1 MSESRGDRI
10 ARLRREL
17 AEAEADETPDM
28 NDLIRE
34 ASARVVL
41 PGSEAIARRFGLTR
55 DEE

>member
-1 MSESRGDRI
+1 MSENRGERI

-28 NDLIRE
+28 NDLIRQ
-34 ASARVVL
+34 ASARVAM
-41 PGSEAIARRFGLTR
+41 PGSEAIARRLGLIR

>member
-1 MSESRGDRI
+1 MSESKRDRI

-28 NDLIRE
+28 NDLIRQ
-34 ASARVVL
+34 ASTRIVM
-41 PGSEAIARRFGLTR
+41 PGSETIARRLGLIR